1 MDFSTFDK
9 RRYRT
14 LPVEQGYAE
23 WAESYESTVLDL
35 MDLRLLA
42 QIQSVEWAVVRHA
55 ADLGCGTGRIGAW
68 LKRAGAAAIDGVDF
82 TAAMLA
88 KAGDKRA
95 YERLLRADIAATGL
109 EGGAY
114 DLATAV
120 LVDEHLATLVPLYRE
135 AARLLRAGGR
145 FVLIGYHPHFLM
157 LGIPTHFDRPSGEPV
172 AIECHVHL
180 TSDHI
185 RAAHG
190 AGLRLVEMDEGVV
203 DEAWI
208 EAKPRWAAY
217 RHQPVSFA
225 MVWAKDPA

>member
-1 MDFSTFDK
+1 MSI
-9 RRYRT
+9 
-14 LPVEQGYAE
+14 E
-23 WAESYESTVLDL
+23 AESAEGFAVENGRVAGIVTDSG
-35 MDLRLLA
+35 RI
-42 QIQSVEWAVVRHA
+42 IQAGAVVLTTGTFLHG
-55 ADLGCGTGRIGAW
+55 LIHCGEERIPAGRVGEAPSHG
-68 LKRAGAAAIDGVDF
+68 LAEAIE
-82 TAAMLA
+82 
-88 KAGDKRA
+88 KAGFSLG
-95 YERLLRADIAATGL
+95 RLKTGTPPRL
-109 EGGAY
+109 DGRTIDYSGLTVQPGDNPPIPFSYLTAK
-114 DLATAV
+114 AV

-208 EAKPRWAAY
+208 EAKTRWAAY